1 MIKYVLKKI
10 SKEVKE
16 DYKIDYENK
25 LNKAQL
31 EAVAQQKGPMLVI
44 AGAGSGK
51 TRTLVY
57 RAVRLIED
65 GINPEN
71 ILLLT
76 FTRKAAGEMLRRA
89 SRLLDERCS
98 NISGGTFHSFANMI
112 LRRYAKLI
120 GFSSNFSI
128 LDRKDAEDVVGLVR
142 TNMGFHKSKERF
154 PHKET
159 ISDIIS
165 KALNKDCPIEMVLKV
180 GYPHFAENS
189 KDIKKIQKE
198 YSSYKKHR
206 SIMDYDDLLVYLEKL
221 LSSNSEI
228 RSKLSNFYRNIMIDE
243 FQDTNKLQAR
253 IAYSLASEHKNIM
266 VVGDDSQSIYSFRGA
281 NFKNI
286 MDFPKKYKDARIIK
300 LEQNYRS
307 TQPILDFTN
316 ELISFAKESYRKTLY
331 TKKEGEQKP
340 VYIESQDDNYQ
351 SKFIVQRILE
361 LREEGVPLNDIAVLF
376 RSSWHSMD
384 LEIELMSHNI
394 PFMKYG
400 GLKFTEA
407 AHIKDI
413 LAYLKVAY
421 NPMDSVN
428 WHRIL
433 LLIEGIGPQTASN
446 LIGGIVDDG
455 RGIDYLNESSYSN
468 RKYSGDLEKLYSTLA
483 KISGTKSPLSD
494 KVKAVLGIYDPIMKE
509 KYDDFNKRVN
519 DVNSLEII
527 AQRYKKLEDF
537 LVDLTLEPL
546 DERQTRT
553 EPEDKDEDKL
563 ILSTIHSAKGLEWHT
578 VFIISLIDGYIP
590 STYALFTAE
599 EIEEERRLL
608 YVAATRAK
616 QNLYLVK
623 PDIKSVGGNYYERAY
638 QKLTEVSRFLSDGK
652 ILDDFVEKW
661 SLADE

>member
-1 MIKYVLKKI
+1 MKKYILKKI
-10 SKEVKE
+10 NKGIKE
-16 DYKIDYENK
+16 DYKIDYEDK
-25 LNKAQL
+25 LNSAQL
-31 EAVAQQKGPMLVI
+31 EVVIQKKGPMLVI

-57 RAVRLIED
+57 RAIRLIED

-89 SRLLDERCS
+89 SRVLDERCS

-120 GFSSNFSI
+120 GFASNFSI
-128 LDRKDAEDVVGLVR
+128 LDRKDAEDVIGFVR
-142 TNMGFHKSKERF
+142 TDMGFHKSKERF
-154 PHKET
+154 PNKET
-159 ISDIIS
+159 ISDVIS
-165 KALNKDCPIEMVLKV
+165 KAVNKDCPVGRILKE

-189 KDIKKIQKE
+189 KDIIKIQKE
-198 YSSYKKHR
+198 YSSYKKNR
-206 SIMDYDDLLVYLEKL
+206 SIMDYDDLLLYLEKL
-221 LSSNSEI
+221 LSANDDI
-228 RSKLSNFYRNIMIDE
+228 RSKLSNFYRYIMIDE

-253 IAYSLASEHKNIM
+253 IAYSLASNHQNIM

-286 MDFPKKYKDARIIK
+286 MDFPKKYKDAQIIK

-316 ELISFAKESYRKTLY
+316 EIIRFAKESYRKTLF
-331 TKKEGEQKP
+331 TNKEGEQKP

-361 LREEGVPLNDIAVLF
+361 LREEGVSLSDIAVLF

-394 PFMKYG
+394 PFVKYG

-421 NPMDSVN
+421 NPMDSVS

-433 LLIEGIGPQTASN
+433 LLIEGIGPQTTSN
-446 LIGGIVDDG
+446 LVGGIVDDG
-455 RGIDYLNESSYSN
+455 KGIEYLNESSYSS
-468 RKYSGDLEKLYSTLA
+468 RKYSGDLEKLYLILRM
-483 KISGTKSPLSD
+483 ISGTKSPLSD
-494 KVKAVLGIYDPIMKE
+494 KVKAVIGIYDPIMKE

-527 AQRYKKLEDF
+527 AQRYKELEDF

-623 PDIKSVGGNYYERAY
+623 PDIKSVGGNYYERTY

-661 SLADE
+661 SLTDE

>member
-1 MIKYVLKKI
+1 MKKYVLKKI

-16 DYKIDYENK
+16 DYKIDYEDK

-31 EAVAQQKGPMLVI
+31 EAVTRQKGPMLVI

-120 GFSSNFSI
+120 GFNNNFSI

-142 TNMGFHKSKERF
+142 TNMGYHKSKERF
-154 PHKET
+154 PQKET
-159 ISDIIS
+159 ISDVIS
-165 KALNKDCPIEMVLKV
+165 KALNKDCPIEMVLKE

-206 SIMDYDDLLVYLEKL
+206 YIMDYDDLLVYLEKL

-253 IAYSLASEHKNIM
+253 IAYSLASDHKNIM

-394 PFMKYG
+394 PFVKYG

-483 KISGTKSPLSD
+483 MISQAKSPLSD
-494 KVKAVLGIYDPIMKE
+494 KVKAVLDIYDPIMKE

-527 AQRYKKLEDF
+527 AQRYKELEDF

-623 PDIKSVGGNYYERAY
+623 PDIKSVGGNYYERTY

-661 SLADE
+661 ALADE

>member
-1 MIKYVLKKI
+1 MKKYILKKI
-10 SKEVKE
+10 STERKADYQIGYE
-16 DYKIDYENK
+16 DK
-25 LNKAQL
+25 LNSAQL
-31 EAVAQQKGPMLVI
+31 EAAVQQKGPMLVI

-65 GINPEN
+65 GVNPES

-76 FTRKAAGEMLRRA
+76 FTRKAASEMLRRA
-89 SRLLDERCS
+89 SRILDERCS
-98 NISGGTFHSFANMI
+98 NISGGTFHSFANII

-120 GFSSNFSI
+120 GFANNFSI
-128 LDRKDAEDVVGLVR
+128 LDRKDAEDVVGLIR
-142 TNMGFHKSKERF
+142 TNMGYHKSKERF
-154 PHKET
+154 PQKAT
-159 ISDIIS
+159 ISDVIS
-165 KALNKDCPIEMVLKV
+165 KALNKDCPIETVLKE
-180 GYPHFAENS
+180 GYPHFAQNL

-198 YSSYKKHR
+198 YSSYKKNR

-221 LSSNSEI
+221 LSSNDEI
-228 RSKLSNFYRNIMIDE
+228 RGKLSNFYRYIMIDE

-253 IAYSLASEHKNIM
+253 IAYYLASNHKNIM

-316 ELISFAKESYRKTLY
+316 ELIRFAKESYRKTLY

-376 RSSWHSMD
+376 RSSWHSVD

-394 PFMKYG
+394 PFVKYG

-421 NPMDSVN
+421 NPMDSVS

-446 LIGGIVDDG
+446 LIGGIVDSG
-455 RGIDYLNESSYSN
+455 RGVDYLKEGSYLN
-468 RKYSGDLEKLYSTLA
+468 RKYSGDLEKLYSTLEM
-483 KISGTKSPLSD
+483 ISGKKSPLSD

-519 DVNSLEII
+519 DVNSLEVI
-527 AQRYKKLEDF
+527 AQRYNELEDF

-546 DERQTRT
+546 DERQART

-563 ILSTIHSAKGLEWHT
+563 VLSTIHSAKGLEWHT
-578 VFIISLIDGYIP
+578 VFIISLIDGYVP

-623 PDIKSVGGNYYERAY
+623 PDIKSVGGNYYDRTY

>member
-1 MIKYVLKKI
+1 MKKYVLKKI
-10 SKEVKE
+10 SKEIKE

-25 LNKAQL
+25 LNDAQR
-31 EAVAQQKGPMLVI
+31 EAATRQKGPMLVI

-57 RAVRLIED
+57 RAVRFIED
-65 GINPEN
+65 GVNPES

-120 GFSSNFSI
+120 GFANNFSI

-142 TNMGFHKSKERF
+142 TNMGYHKSKERF

-165 KALNKDCPIEMVLKV
+165 KALNKDCPIELVLKE
-180 GYPHFAENS
+180 GYPHFVQNS
-189 KDIKKIQKE
+189 KDIKKIRKE
-198 YSSYKKHR
+198 YSSYKKNR

-221 LSSNSEI
+221 LSSNDEI
-228 RSKLSNFYRNIMIDE
+228 RSKLSNFYRYIMIDE

-384 LEIELMSHNI
+384 LEIELMGHNI
-394 PFMKYG
+394 PFVKYG

-413 LAYLKVAY
+413 LAYLKVVF
-421 NPMDSVN
+421 NPMDSVS

-433 LLIEGIGPQTASN
+433 LLIEGIGPQTAFN

-455 RGIDYLNESSYSN
+455 MGIDYLNGSPHSN
-468 RKYSGDLEKLYSTLA
+468 RKYSGELKKLYATLV
-483 KISGTKSPLSD
+483 KISGTNSPLSD
-494 KVKAVLGIYDPIMKE
+494 KVKAVLAIYDPIMKE

-527 AQRYKKLEDF
+527 AQRYKELEDF

-623 PDIKSVGGNYYERAY
+623 PDIKSVGGNYYERTY

-661 SLADE
+661 ALADE

>member
-1 MIKYVLKKI
+1 MKKYVLKKI
-10 SKEVKE
+10 STQSKI
-16 DYKIDYENK
+16 DYKIDYEDK

-31 EAVAQQKGPMLVI
+31 EAVTRQKGPMLVI

-57 RAVRLIED
+57 RAIKLIED
-65 GINPEN
+65 GINPES

-120 GFSSNFSI
+120 GFNNNFSI

-142 TNMGFHKSKERF
+142 TNMGYHKSKERF

-159 ISDIIS
+159 ISDVIS
-165 KALNKDCPIEMVLKV
+165 KALNKDCPIEKVLKE
-180 GYPHFAENS
+180 GYPHFAQNS

-198 YSSYKKHR
+198 YSSYKKNR

-221 LSSNSEI
+221 LSSNDDI
-228 RSKLSNFYRNIMIDE
+228 RSKLSNFYRYIMIDE

-253 IAYSLASEHKNIM
+253 IAYSLASGHKNIM

-286 MDFPKKYKDARIIK
+286 MDFPKKYRDARIIK

-316 ELISFAKESYRKTLY
+316 ELIRFAKESYRKTLY

-394 PFMKYG
+394 PFVKYG

-421 NPMDSVN
+421 NPMDSVS

-446 LIGGIVDDG
+446 LVGGIVDDG
-455 RGIDYLNESSYSN
+455 MGIDFLDESSYSN
-468 RKYSGDLEKLYSTLA
+468 RKYSGELKKLYATLGM
-483 KISGTKSPLSD
+483 ISGTKSPLSD
-494 KVKAVLGIYDPIMKE
+494 KVKAVLDIYDPIMKE

-623 PDIKSVGGNYYERAY
+623 PDIKSVGGNYYERTY
-638 QKLTEVSRFLSDGK
+638 QKLTEVTRFLSDGK

-661 SLADE
+661 ALADE

>member
-1 MIKYVLKKI
+1 MKKYVLKKI
-10 SKEVKE
+10 SKEVKK
-16 DYKIDYENK
+16 DYKIDYEDK
-25 LNKAQL
+25 LNNAQR
-31 EAVAQQKGPMLVI
+31 EAVTRQKGPMLVI

-57 RAVRLIED
+57 RAIRLIED

-120 GFSSNFSI
+120 GFNNNFSI
-128 LDRKDAEDVVGLVR
+128 LDRKDAEDVIGLVR
-142 TNMGFHKSKERF
+142 TNMGYHKSKERF

-159 ISDIIS
+159 IADVIS
-165 KALNKDCPIEMVLKV
+165 KALNKDCPIEMVLKE
-180 GYPHFAENS
+180 GYPHFAQNS

-198 YSSYKKHR
+198 YSSYKKNR

-221 LSSNSEI
+221 LSSNDEI
-228 RSKLSNFYRNIMIDE
+228 RSKLSNFYRYIMIDE

-253 IAYSLASEHKNIM
+253 IAYSLASNHKNIM

-316 ELISFAKESYRKTLY
+316 ELIRFAKESYCKTLY

-361 LREEGVPLNDIAVLF
+361 LREEGVPLSDIAVLF

-394 PFMKYG
+394 PFVKYG

-421 NPMDSVN
+421 NPMDSVS

-455 RGIDYLNESSYSN
+455 MGIDYLNDNPHAS
-468 RKYSGDLEKLYSTLA
+468 RKYSGDLRKLYSILEM
-483 KISGTKSPLSD
+483 ISGTKSPLSD

-509 KYDDFNKRVN
+509 KYDDFNKRIN

-527 AQRYKKLEDF
+527 AQRYKELEDF

-623 PDIKSVGGNYYERAY
+623 PDIKSVGGNYHERTY

-661 SLADE
+661 ALSDE